1 LLRPERRALQF
12 FKKQRGRNHRSRD
25 AALGRAKRSKGRA
38 GEAGDLALHI
48 VVNKIVVANP
58 GKVAQ
63 GTRVQPDDARTA
75 DHFFPAGVRIHAEN
89 NQGQTIAGAGAA
101 AEARQQFREIFLV
114 QQAQLGLSISRTM
127 MQ

>member
-1 LLRPERRALQF
+1 M
-12 FKKQRGRNHRSRD
+12 
-25 AALGRAKRSKGRA
+25 GRAKRSKGRA

-75 DHFFPAGVRIHAEN
+75 DHVFPAGVRIHAEN

-114 QQAQLGLSISRTM
+114 QQAQRGIIHLANDDAIVQFLRAASIEEFFLQVSGSQSFRG
-127 MQ
+127 